1 MKVNVILNELIIIYI
16 FYFKIKEICD
26 KNTSRSMIQIPYTI
40 SCQEKNRHR
49 RPLNEFVRYQK

>member
-26 KNTSRSMIQIPYTI
+26 KNTSRSMIQIYTI

>member
-1 MKVNVILNELIIIYI
+1 MKVNVILNELIII